1 MLMLQL
7 PRPLYQAAVRAVPL
21 QVGPV
26 GKCAIQVGKLFYRD
40 TPPFVSVGLLRL
52 RGYKFSDVVVVGE
65 NAGHKKPYGISG
77 IAHLFGSYLFLGKRA
92 WELC

>member
-7 PRPLYQAAVRAVPL
+7 PRPLNQAAVRTVPL

-40 TPPFVSVGLLRL
+40 TPPFVSVGLLR
-52 RGYKFSDVVVVGE
+52 GYKFSDVVVVGE
-65 NAGHKKPYGISG
+65 NAGHKNPMG
-77 IAHLFGSYLFLGKRA
+77 IAHEYLFGFYLFSGEGA
-92 WELC
+92 